1 MNNKGFTLIEM
12 LVGIAIF
19 IILIGAVLDVFA
31 FSMKSYNY
39 SYAQIGQV
47 QDNRQILLNIT
58 NDLQNAID
66 IDPLSKPFQEIQFS
80 TDAGKCKIS
89 FDPNNS
95 AVIFTKPGSTKSV
108 GQKKIE
114 YLIFTPSIT
123 TEGRWRIDIS
133 LKFKN
138 DTNIYR
144 SSVVTLNRIA
154 NQVISK

>member
-19 IILIGAVLDVFA
+19 IILIGVVLDVFA

-39 SYAQIGQV
+39 SYAQLGQV

-58 NDLQNAID
+58 NDIQNATD
-66 IDPLSKPFQEIQFS
+66 IYTLSSPFREIRFS
-80 TDAGKCKIS
+80 VDTDNCKIA
-89 FDPNNS
+89 FDSDSS
-95 AVIFTKPGSTKSV
+95 AVVFTKNGSAKSI
-108 GQKKIE
+108 GQKRIE
-114 YLIFTPSIT
+114 YLLFTPSIT
-123 TEGRWRIDIS
+123 TEGRWRVDVS

>member
-19 IILIGAVLDVFA
+19 IILIGAVLDIFA

-58 NDLQNAID
+58 NNLQNATD
-66 IDPLSKPFQEIQFS
+66 IDPLSSPFQEIRFS
-80 TDAGKCKIS
+80 IGTDSYKIA
-89 FDPNNS
+89 FDTNNS
-95 AVIFTKPGSTKSV
+95 AVTFTKNGSIKSV

-123 TEGRWRIDIS
+123 TEERWRIDIS

-144 SSVVTLNRIA
+144 SSVVTLNKIT
-154 NQVISK
+154 NQVIF